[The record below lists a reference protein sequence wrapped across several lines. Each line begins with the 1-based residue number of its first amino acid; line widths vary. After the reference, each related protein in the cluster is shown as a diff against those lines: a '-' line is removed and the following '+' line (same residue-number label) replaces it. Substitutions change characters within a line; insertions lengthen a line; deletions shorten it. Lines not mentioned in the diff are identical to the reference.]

1 LPRFMAEKANNGAQN
16 ASHPEQRQ
24 ERGKRMTFI
33 ALLRGGGDLA
43 SGVAYRLARCGAQVV
58 ITELEQPRAVR
69 RLVSFAQ
76 VVYDGEIVIEGVRAR
91 RVEGID
97 AVSETLNRGEIAVV
111 VDPHAAI
118 STALRPHLLV
128 DGRMIKRTPEP
139 ELHMAR
145 LVVGLGPGFT
155 AGADCHAVV
164 ETKRGAFL
172 GRVYWQGS
180 AEADTGQPE
189 TVQGHQGDRVIRAPV
204 DGILQTHARLGE
216 HLDPGQI
223 SCSVDGRPVIAP
235 FAGIL
240 RGLMMAGLPVTRG
253 EKIGDLD
260 PRDDARLAHMISD
273 KALAIGGGVLE
284 AVLSRPGLRSIF
296 SQP

>member
-1 LPRFMAEKANNGAQN
+1 
-16 ASHPEQRQ
+16 
-24 ERGKRMTFI
+24 MTFI

-69 RLVSFAQ
+69 RLVSFSQA
-76 VVYDGEIVIEGVRAR
+76 VYDGEIVIEGLRGR

-97 AVSETLNRGEIAVV
+97 AVRETLERGEIAVMA
-111 VDPHAAI
+111 DPPAAI
-118 STALRPHLLV
+118 HAALRPHLLV
-128 DGRMIKRTPEP
+128 DGRMIKRAPEP

-155 AGADCHAVV
+155 AGADCHAVI
-164 ETKRGAFL
+164 ETMRGAYL
-172 GRVYWQGS
+172 GRVYWQGL

-204 DGILQTHARLGE
+204 DGVLQAHARLGS
-216 HLDPGQI
+216 HLDAGQPI
-223 SCSVDGRPVIAP
+223 CSVDGHEVTAP
-235 FAGIL
+235 FAGNL
-240 RGLMMAGLPVTRG
+240 RGLMMPGLQVRCG

-260 PRDDARLAHMISD
+260 PRDDPRLAHLISD

-284 AVLSRPGLRSIF
+284 AVLSRPDMRPLF
-296 SQP
+296 CLP